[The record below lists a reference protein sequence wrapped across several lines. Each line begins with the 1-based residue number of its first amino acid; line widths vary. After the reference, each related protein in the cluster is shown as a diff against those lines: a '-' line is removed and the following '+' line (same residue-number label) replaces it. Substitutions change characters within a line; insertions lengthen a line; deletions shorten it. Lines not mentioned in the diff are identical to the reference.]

1 LITSAVKPEKHG
13 VGSNLAISSSCKYSF
28 CRFEPLEQQ
37 LISDRGN
44 SAIGGAIGTGLFV
57 GSGSILALAGPAPLF
72 MGYLT
77 LMFAVWNVMQI
88 LCEMV
93 VYLPYKGYNLEQV

>member
-1 LITSAVKPEKHG
+1 MKAKIK
-13 VGSNLAISSSCKYSF
+13 SNDSS
-28 CRFEPLEQQ
+28 
-37 LISDRGN
+37 

-57 GSGSILALAGPAPLF
+57 GSGSILALTGPAPLL

-77 LMFAVWNVMQI
+77 LMFAVWNIMQI

-93 VYLPYKGYNLEQV
+93 IYLPFKGCSLGPAVFICMY

>member
-1 LITSAVKPEKHG
+1 MLWRRRP
-13 VGSNLAISSSCKYSF
+13 ND
-28 CRFEPLEQQ
+28 Q
-37 LISDRGN
+37 N

-77 LMFAVWNVMQI
+77 LMFAVWNIMQI

-93 VYLPYKGYNLEQV
+93 VYLPYKGNIVEQAETVSDC